1 MIVID
6 SNILLRYLLNDDEK
20 QSAQAARLIQGE
32 EKVLVTDAALV
43 ETVWTL
49 KGKKY
54 QLAKPEIIETVL
66 QLFQKINLY
75 FEDGQVVWKALTD
88 FKNAKPV
95 KGKEADFADA
105 LIVCKGRSVIEKQ
118 KEVLNGS
125 FTFDKAAQK
134 LPGAKAPKN

>member
-66 QLFQKINLY
+66 QLFQETNLY
-75 FEDGQVVWKALTD
+75 FEEGQVVWKALSD

-118 KEVLNGS
+118 KEVFNGS